1 MAGACDSVMR
11 LLSPYLDDEL
21 SAPDRAAVG
30 DHLQGCRDCQGRLA
44 DLAATHAA
52 MSAFL
57 KTRAEAADFS
67 GFTNRVM
74 AQIRKEP
81 LPFSQRARLWWSEL
95 MAYHSTAIYSGLGAA
110 TAAACAVLLVV
121 GRPPVRLGEE
131 TIIHSMSVAD
141 PRYEPVVMH
150 TEDGETI
157 TMLVEHQ
164 DDATDEAPTSGSGP
178 SSAATPPH
186 GGNL

>member
-1 MAGACDSVMR
+1 MAGACDSVVR

-21 SAPDRAAVG
+21 SGPDRAAVA
-30 DHLQGCRDCQGRLA
+30 DHLKGCRDCPARLA
-44 DLAATHAA
+44 DLAATQAA
-52 MSAFL
+52 MTAYL
-57 KTRAEAADFS
+57 KTRADAADFS

-81 LPFSQRARLWWSEL
+81 LPFGQRTRLWWSEL

-110 TAAACAVLLVV
+110 TAAACAMLLVV
-121 GRPPVRLGEE
+121 GRPAVHSGEE
-131 TIIHSMSVAD
+131 TVIHSLSVTD

-164 DDATDEAPTSGSGP
+164 DDAQDGAATSGTAPANSL
-178 SSAATPPH
+178 AAPH